1 MSNEGASTQLSER
14 NAIIDD
20 VTDIVD
26 FFLAW
31 NSHRETVLQI
41 SRMGHLSDAQKKT
54 LFWLVQ
60 MADRVSLADLEKDG
74 RV

>member
-1 MSNEGASTQLSER
+1 MAER
-14 NAIIDD
+14 NTSIDD
-20 VTDIVD
+20 VNDIVD

-31 NSHRETVLQI
+31 HTHRETVLQI
-41 SRMGHLSDAQKKT
+41 SRMDQLNDVQKRT